1 MRDWPLG
8 MTRIHHADSRTNK
21 PGGREYTHLRAVDY
35 GSRPKGGVGPILAAR
50 QKLTGVRLAAGL
62 ALEQEH

>member
-1 MRDWPLG
+1 MPTG
-8 MTRIHHADSRTNK
+8 GRINLA
-21 PGGREYTHLRAVDY
+21 GREYTHLRAVDY